1 MLRGDK
7 AKGFLGREFEGFE
20 RSVLDTVEVFEKVY
34 SKYL

>member
-1 MLRGDK
+1 MLRSDK
-7 AKGFLGREFEGFE
+7 AKGVLGREFVGFE